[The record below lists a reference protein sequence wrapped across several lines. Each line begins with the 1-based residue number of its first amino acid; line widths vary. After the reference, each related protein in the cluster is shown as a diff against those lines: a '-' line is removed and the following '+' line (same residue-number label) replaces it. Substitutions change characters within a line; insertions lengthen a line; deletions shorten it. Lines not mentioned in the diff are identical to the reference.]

1 MEEHGPSGWSG
12 EWGSMGRVGGVVSG
26 GAWAEWVEW
35 LVMNIC
41 DCGPPSMIV
50 LYTHCSCRKKDGE
63 LSETAQLL
71 GGEQEEVEREHM
83 D

>member
-1 MEEHGPSGWSG
+1 
-12 EWGSMGRVGGVVSG
+12 
-26 GAWAEWVEW
+26 
-35 LVMNIC
+35 MNIC

-50 LYTHCSCRKKDGE
+50 LYIHCSCRKKGGE

-71 GGEQEEVEREHM
+71 GGEQEEVERQHM